1 MMMYGLANPLSLSGG
16 QNEEILRAMY
26 IGTVWKDEESSPVS
40 SLKYWLAFYVFFFPG
55 NLDIWVGGI
64 LEDQVDGAKVGPT
77 LRCLL
82 VEQFRRLRDGDR
94 SVGATFTIT

>member
-1 MMMYGLANPLSLSGG
+1 MSGG
-16 QNEEILRAMY
+16 QNEEILRDVY
-26 IGTVWKDEESSPVS
+26 VCIVWKDKKSSSVS
-40 SLKYWLAFYVFFFPG
+40 NLKYWLALYGFFFSG

-64 LEDQVDGAKVGPT
+64 LEDQLDGAKVGPT

-94 SVGATFTIT
+94 SVGAMFTVT